1 MGERTAEREA
11 WRKSSLCNSSDNCV
25 EVRFSDGRIQVRDSK
40 DPERAPLYFTLSEW
54 TQFLC
59 GALLG
64 EFDAVRLTAS
74 SVGVTSTRLPSGE
87 VG

>member
-1 MGERTAEREA
+1 M
-11 WRKSSLCNSSDNCV
+11 
-25 EVRFSDGRIQVRDSK
+25 RDSK

>member
-1 MGERTAEREA
+1 VGDRKAERGT
-11 WRKSSLCNSSDNCV
+11 WQKSSLCNSSDNCV
-25 EVRFSDGRIQVRDSK
+25 EVRFSEGQIQVRDSK
-40 DPERAPLYFTLSEW
+40 NPERAPLHFSLSEW

-64 EFDAVRLTAS
+64 EFDAMRLVAS
-74 SVGVTSTRLPSGE
+74 SVGAASRLPNGE